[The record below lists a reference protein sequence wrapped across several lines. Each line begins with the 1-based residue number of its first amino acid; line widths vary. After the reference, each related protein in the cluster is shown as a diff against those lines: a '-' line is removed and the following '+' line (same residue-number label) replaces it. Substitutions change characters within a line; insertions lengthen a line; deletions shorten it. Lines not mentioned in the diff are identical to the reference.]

1 MTVYFSSQARLAA
14 SRASPLVIDAFAK
27 NTTRFRFPRTRVHT
41 NAFAFCVSLAFK
53 PRFHRVS
60 LSRKR
65 ARSPRSKRAR
75 VIYIYLASVLY
86 RYIMYVSISFSFYIY
101 ALYFSQDIDECTSG
115 NDTCHINATCI
126 NTVGS
131 YDCQVSWDVDS
142 IVQVSACLVLHAY

>member
-65 ARSPRSKRAR
+65 ARVHLVRNAHAL
-75 VIYIYLASVLY
+75 YIYTLPLYCIDISCMLAFLSHFTSMLCISLKILMSVLVGM
-86 RYIMYVSISFSFYIY
+86 IHAISMPHVSTLLV
-101 ALYFSQDIDECTSG
+101 AM
-115 NDTCHINATCI
+115 
-126 NTVGS
+126 TVRFHGMWI
-131 YDCQVSWDVDS
+131 Q
-142 IVQVSACLVLHAY
+142 LFK